1 VNRGQPTAP
10 GRQRGFRSIGTA
22 EGLRV
27 FRDALTTPGPCLVIG
42 LDVQNPAIVEELVP
56 DRLLVTELLV
66 AYTARGAD
74 AAAVRAAV
82 APMTADSPAPV
93 RLAEVPGIPRDAR
106 GDVDVTRLLL
116 DAAPR
121 RAVRAPAVPA
131 TDLELRIAR
140 IWSEALNRP
149 AVGRDESFFELGGNS
164 MRAFRL
170 IALVNDQLGT
180 QVGPRELYENPTVA
194 GMATAISRRAGA

>member
-1 VNRGQPTAP
+1 
-10 GRQRGFRSIGTA
+10 
-22 EGLRV
+22 
-27 FRDALTTPGPCLVIG
+27 VIG
-42 LDVQNPAIVEELVP
+42 LDVQNPSIVEELVP